1 MIDVLQASVGMAV
14 REEFLELLRTDRAFR
29 EDVRRQIL
37 TEDLLALPERF
48 AQLTEIVGHSV
59 SLLQETLEIVRHLA
73 EAQQRS
79 EEQIR
84 LLLQAQLRT
93 EERVGR
99 LEAGLERLTEAQLRT
114 EEGLQRQG
122 EQIQALT
129 QAQLRTEERVG
140 RLEAGLERLTEA
152 QLRTEERVGRLEAGL
167 ESVESALQRL
177 TEAQLR
183 TEEELR
189 WLTGW
194 QRGESGRRDGER
206 YERETVRRA
215 LALFNGGQGG
225 APDQPWVQQRL
236 TEQLGSRVAW
246 GLLEPEDDPFLAD
259 LLWWKGEQ
267 LAVVEI
273 SIQVNG
279 QDVVRAA
286 RWAETLRQVGTQ
298 AFAVVIGDDWATP
311 ESHDR
316 ARAQQVEWKVG
327 SNLSEGFLAFRRTPS
342 A

>member
-1 MIDVLQASVGMAV
+1 MIDVSSAPVGMVV

-37 TEDLLALPERF
+37 TEDLLALPGRVDE
-48 AQLTEIVGHSV
+48 LTEVVGQSI
-59 SLLQETLEIVRHLA
+59 SLLQETVGVVRHLA
-73 EAQQRS
+73 EAQQR
-79 EEQIR
+79 
-84 LLLQAQLRT
+84 T

-99 LEAGLERLTEAQLRT
+99 V
-114 EEGLQRQG
+114 EGRMEGVESALQ
-122 EQIQALT
+122 
-129 QAQLRTEERVG
+129 
-140 RLEAGLERLTEA
+140 RLTEA
-152 QLRTEERVGRLEAGL
+152 QLRTEERVGRLEGRM
-167 ESVESALQRL
+167 EGVESALQRL

-189 WLTGW
+189 WLTSW

-236 TEQLGSRVAW
+236 MEQLGSLVTW
-246 GLLEPEDDPFLAD
+246 GLLEPEEDPFLAD
-259 LLWWKGEQ
+259 LFWWKGEQ

-279 QDVVRAA
+279 QDVARAA
-286 RWAETLRQVGTQ
+286 RRVATLRQAGAQ
-298 AFAVVIGDDWATP
+298 ALAVVIGEDWATP
-311 ESHDR
+311 DSRDR
-316 ARAQQVEWKVG
+316 ALARQVEWKVG
-327 SNLSEGFLAFRRTPS
+327 ADLSEGFLAFRRTPS

>member
-1 MIDVLQASVGMAV
+1 MIDVSSAPVGMVV

-37 TEDLLALPERF
+37 TEDLLALPGRVDE
-48 AQLTEIVGHSV
+48 LTEVVGQSI
-59 SLLQETLEIVRHLA
+59 SLLQETVGVVRHLA
-73 EAQQRS
+73 EAQQR
-79 EEQIR
+79 
-84 LLLQAQLRT
+84 T
-93 EERVGR
+93 EERVG
-99 LEAGLERLTEAQLRT
+99 QV
-114 EEGLQRQG
+114 EGRMEGVESALQ
-122 EQIQALT
+122 
-129 QAQLRTEERVG
+129 
-140 RLEAGLERLTEA
+140 RLTEA
-152 QLRTEERVGRLEAGL
+152 QLRTEERVGRLEGRM
-167 ESVESALQRL
+167 EGVESALQRL

-189 WLTGW
+189 WLTSW

-236 TEQLGSRVAW
+236 MEQLGSLVAW
-246 GLLEPEDDPFLAD
+246 GLLEPEEDPFLAD
-259 LLWWKGEQ
+259 LFWWKGEQ

-279 QDVVRAA
+279 QDVARAA
-286 RWAETLRQVGTQ
+286 RRIATLRQAGAQ
-298 AFAVVIGDDWATP
+298 ALAVVIGEDWATP
-311 ESHDR
+311 DSRDR
-316 ARAQQVEWKVG
+316 ALARQVEWKVG
-327 SNLSEGFLAFRRTPS
+327 ADLSEGFLAFRRTPS

>member
-1 MIDVLQASVGMAV
+1 MIDVSSTPVGMVV

-37 TEDLLALPERF
+37 TEDLLALPGRF
-48 AQLTEIVGHSV
+48 DQLAELVGQSI
-59 SLLQETLEIVRHLA
+59 SLLRETVGVVRHLA
-73 EAQQRS
+73 EAQQRT
-79 EEQIR
+79 EEHIG
-84 LLLQAQLRT
+84 LLLQAQSRT

-99 LEAGLERLTEAQLRT
+99 LEGRLDEIESVLQRLIEAQLR
-114 EEGLQRQG
+114 
-122 EQIQALT
+122 A
-129 QAQLRTEERVG
+129 EERVG
-140 RLEAGLERLTEA
+140 RLE
-152 QLRTEERVGRLEAGL
+152 GRMDG
-167 ESVESALQRL
+167 VEFALQRL

-189 WLTGW
+189 SLTSW

-236 TEQLGSRVAW
+236 MEQLGSLVAW
-246 GLLEPEDDPFLAD
+246 GLLEPEEDPFLAD
-259 LLWWKGEQ
+259 LFWWKGEQ

-273 SIQVNG
+273 SLQVNG
-279 QDVVRAA
+279 QDVARAA
-286 RWAETLRQVGTQ
+286 RRVATLRQAGAQ
-298 AFAVVIGDDWATP
+298 ALAVVIGEDWATP
-311 ESHDR
+311 DSRDR
-316 ARAQQVEWKVG
+316 ALARQVEWKVG
-327 SNLSEGFLAFRRTPS
+327 ADLSEGFLAFRRTPS